1 MPVIIDIISMVF
13 FRIVIQRTLNKGSNQ
28 SISGLVT
35 DSKLTA
41 DFYLI
46 VSVHINIS

>member
-28 SISGLVT
+28 SKRGLVT
-35 DSKLTA
+35 ESKLTA
-41 DFYLI
+41 DFYL
-46 VSVHINIS
+46 VVNVHINIS